1 MKSVIVKALRTY
13 LKGNI
18 DRHVANIR
26 LHLTNPVGV
35 AEHPDHIETIE
46 KELGIIAE
54 FEDKLNVL
62 ERHFGTKKKEVLNG

>member
-1 MKSVIVKALRTY
+1 MKSVIVKAMRTY

-18 DRHVANIR
+18 DRNVANVR
-26 LHLTNPVGV
+26 LHLNNPVGV

-62 ERHFGTKKKEVLNG
+62 EKYFGTKKKEVLNG

>member
-1 MKSVIVKALRTY
+1 MKSVIVKAMRTY

-18 DRHVANIR
+18 DIHVANVR

-35 AEHPDHIETIE
+35 AEHPEHIETIE

-62 ERHFGTKKKEVLNG
+62 EKYFGTKKKEVLNG